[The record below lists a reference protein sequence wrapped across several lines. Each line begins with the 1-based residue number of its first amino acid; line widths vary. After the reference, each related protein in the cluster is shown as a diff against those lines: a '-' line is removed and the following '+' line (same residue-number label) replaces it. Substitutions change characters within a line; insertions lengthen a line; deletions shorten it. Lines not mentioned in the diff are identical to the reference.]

1 MSTRLEAHDT
11 VQWGTPLHDEERRA
25 PGYIRGA
32 FLAVWLVFL
41 LLGIWGALLR
51 YTQGH
56 LPAGYGS
63 YVPWGLWIALYF
75 HGVGMAGGAF
85 VMGSLGYL
93 FNIRGFSRGHHLR
106 TTIIISVA
114 AIMPAFLGIWFDLGR
129 MGRAQNI
136 FLTPSFTSMM
146 AFNAWMYNG
155 YMLVA
160 AACWAL
166 SFRERSLWLRPLLCL
181 ALLFS
186 IMFPSQS
193 GAFFGVVDAKPYWHS
208 ALLPVLFFAS
218 AITAGTAALLFVR
231 WLTHLLRPERNGE
244 WPAAL
249 RKLRMVL
256 LGTLILY
263 FVLEF
268 AEFSI
273 VLWNPGSHSPA
284 VELVLFGPYWW
295 VFWGV
300 HLALGG
306 VLPLVLLAMRRPG
319 AWVWASLLV
328 MVTFVSTRLN
338 VLIPGQAVS
347 ELRGLQEAF
356 QHSRLT
362 YIYHATPMEY
372 LIGFLMA
379 ALAIT
384 ILYAGERI
392 SETISRRIAREERH
406 L

>member
-1 MSTRLEAHDT
+1 MSRSATYDLIEP
-11 VQWGTPLHDEERRA
+11 GA
-25 PGYIRGA
+25 PSPRVIRGI
-32 FLAVWLVFL
+32 FVAVWLVL
-41 LLGIWGALLR
+41 LVLGLWGAVLR

-75 HGVGMAGGAF
+75 HGVGIAGGAF
-85 VMGSLGYL
+85 VIAALGYL
-93 FNIRGFSRGHHLR
+93 FNLRGFAKGHHLR
-106 TTIIISVA
+106 TAIVLSVA

-129 MGRAQNI
+129 MSRAPNI

-146 AFNAWMYNG
+146 AFNAWMYNA
-155 YMLVA
+155 YMFVA
-160 AACWAL
+160 AACWVL
-166 SFRERSLWLRPLLCL
+166 SFKERSLWLRPLLCL

-218 AITAGTAALLFVR
+218 AITAGAAALLFVR
-231 WLTHLLRPERNGE
+231 WLIHLLRPERNGD
-244 WPAAL
+244 WAPAL
-249 RKLRMVL
+249 RKLRLVVL
-256 LGTLILY
+256 ACLILY

-295 VFWGV
+295 VFWGI
-300 HLALGG
+300 HLLLGG
-306 VLPLVLLAMRRPG
+306 VVPLVLLLIRRPG
-319 AWVWASLLV
+319 AWVWAALLV
-328 MVTFVSTRLN
+328 MITFVSTRLN
-338 VLIPGQAVS
+338 ILIPGQAVS
-347 ELRGLQEAF
+347 ELRGLQDAF
-356 QHSRLT
+356 QHPRLSF
-362 YIYHATPMEY
+362 IYHATPMEY

-384 ILYAGERI
+384 ILFVGERI
-392 SETISRRIAREERH
+392 GEAVSSRLARKERDAV
-406 L
+406 